1 MPLFLCMAA
10 CFVRFL
16 CCPFLLFAQK
26 KGTKEK
32 GPLPQSLRVRS
43 EASSQ
48 QSFTTCC
55 LMQGARQTFYL
66 DRFFTTGGEWFVLLS
81 AKGCSKLQ
89 ALVFRPWNSIAFL

>member
-1 MPLFLCMAA
+1 MPLFWCTAA
-10 CFVRFL
+10 YEIRFL

-48 QSFTTCC
+48 QSFITCC
-55 LMQGARQTFYL
+55 PIHSSRHFFFL
-66 DRFFTTGGEWFVLLS
+66 DRFITTRG
-81 AKGCSKLQ
+81 
-89 ALVFRPWNSIAFL
+89 